1 MLMYV
6 YMSATMTRRL
16 QLLLDEE
23 RYERVA
29 AEARRQR
36 VSVAT
41 VIRDAIDES
50 LTHPRRD
57 KRAAAARILAADPIP
72 VPPGDDLIEEIHRL
86 RDERHNDLY

>member
-1 MLMYV
+1 
-6 YMSATMTRRL
+6 MTRRL

-29 AEARRQR
+29 AEAKRQR

-50 LTHPRRD
+50 LEPRRRD
-57 KRAAAARILAADPIP
+57 KRAAMEAILAAEPMP
-72 VPPGDDLIEEIHRL
+72 VPPGDGLVDEIHRL
-86 RDERHNDLY
+86 RDERHRDLY